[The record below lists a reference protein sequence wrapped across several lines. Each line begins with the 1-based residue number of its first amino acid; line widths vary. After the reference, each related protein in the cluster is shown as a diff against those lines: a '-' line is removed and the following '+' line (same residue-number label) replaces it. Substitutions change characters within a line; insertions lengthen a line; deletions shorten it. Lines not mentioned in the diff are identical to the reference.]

1 MFHSLW
7 RFLVALCAIAQGA
20 FALIGIFGAAPA
32 AMAQSSTLSGKTAG
46 ATSASQL
53 LTIAQNKG
61 YVRVI
66 VMFESPVPPTAIQGD
81 STSVANIKTQVAAA
95 RNAILSS
102 HFGDAENPTAR
113 GFSRGLTTFPITA
126 GFAINVTAQ
135 ELEALGADSRVL
147 TIQHDRLEAPSLN
160 ESVPLIGMPAAYA
173 AGALGNNQTVAV
185 IDTGVKSA
193 HEFLSGKV
201 VAEACF
207 SNANGGGAG
216 LTLCPNGGNSQT
228 GAGSANPNATNCNT
242 TAGAT
247 AFNLCYHG
255 THVAGIAAGFN
266 TALSGTEPPNGVA
279 KASKIFAIQVF
290 TRFNDAGSCS
300 PSSPPCVLSYTSDQ
314 VSALNHIFS
323 NLSPGGFPVASV
335 NISIGGGLYSSACD
349 NDSRKGIIDSLR
361 SAGVLTAIASGNNGS
376 KSQVNAPGCISTA
389 VTVGSTTKTDVI
401 SSFSNMSSL
410 VDVMAPG
417 GESGGQCTDIGST
430 YIVGPVVLNNGSTN
444 AYGCLIG
451 TSMATPHVAGA
462 IAAIKSR
469 YPGATAAQIE
479 TALVN
484 TGLSISDTRPG
495 GSVSKPRIRVDREAQ
510 QAWWTWGVAGT
521 GDFNHD
527 GKSDILWRGANGSVA
542 MWLMTGG
549 VVTSGFTIGVVPTA
563 WSVVGVGDFNADGTS
578 DILWRNSD
586 GTASIWQ
593 MNGANPG
600 AILSAGNIGVASSG
614 WSVVGVGKFFGT
626 NSKADILWRNVKGTV
641 AIWRMNGLA
650 IQSAS
655 TVGVASTDWSVA
667 GVGDFNGDGT
677 SDILWRNMNGTTAM
691 WLLNNGAFASGGTI
705 GVVPSSWTIAAVR
718 DFSGEGRADIFW
730 RNTNGTVATWL
741 MNGGTITSAVTVGS
755 VPIAWN
761 VVGNGSFD
769 GVSGDILWRNTDG
782 SASIWFMNNAG
793 GFGSSAN
800 LGVIQ

>member
-1 MFHSLW
+1 MFFSIW
-7 RFLVALCAIAQGA
+7 RLRVTMRAIAQSV
-20 FALIGIFGAAPA
+20 FALICVFGLAPA
-32 AMAQSSTLSGKTAG
+32 AMAQASALSEKAAG
-46 ATSASQL
+46 ATSASQM
-53 LTIAQNKG
+53 LTIAQQKG

-66 VMFESPVPPTAIQGD
+66 VMFESPIPPSAIQAD
-81 STSVANIKTQVAAA
+81 PNSIANIKSQVAAA
-95 RNAILSS
+95 RSAILSS
-102 HFGDAENPTAR
+102 HFGNPENPIAH
-113 GFSRGLTTFPITA
+113 GFPRGLTSFPITA

-135 ELEALGADSRVL
+135 ELEALAADSRVQ
-147 TIQHDRLEAPSLN
+147 TIQHDRLDAPSLN
-160 ESVPLIGMPAAYA
+160 ESVPLIGMPTAYA
-173 AGALGNNQTVAV
+173 AGALGTNQTVAV
-185 IDTGVKSA
+185 LDTGVKST

-201 VAEACF
+201 IAEACF
-207 SNANGGGAG
+207 SNGGGSG
-216 LTLCPNGGNSQT
+216 LSLCPNGGTSQI
-228 GAGSANPNATNCNT
+228 GAGAANPNATNCNT
-242 TAGAT
+242 AAGPS

-255 THVAGIAAGFN
+255 THVAGIASGFN

-290 TRFNDAGSCS
+290 TRFNDAASCNN
-300 PSSPPCVLSYTSDQ
+300 SPPCVLSFTSDQ
-314 VSALNHIFS
+314 ISALNHVFS
-323 NLSPGGFPVASV
+323 NLSPGGVPVASV
-335 NISIGGGLYSSACD
+335 NMSLGGGLFSSACD
-349 NDSRKGIIDSLR
+349 SDSRKGIIDSLR
-361 SAGVLTAIASGNNGS
+361 SVGVPTAIASGNNGS

-389 VTVGSTTKTDVI
+389 VTVGSTSKTDVI
-401 SSFSNMSSL
+401 SSFSNMSNL
-410 VDVMAPG
+410 VDVLAPG
-417 GESGGQCTDIGST
+417 GESGGQCTFTGST
-430 YIVGPVVLNNGSTN
+430 FIVGPVVLNDGSTN
-444 AYGCLIG
+444 GYGCLVG

-462 IAAIKSR
+462 IATIKSR

-484 TGLSISDTRPG
+484 TGLPISDTRPG
-495 GSVSKPRIRVDREAQ
+495 GSVTKPRIRVEREAQ

-527 GKSDILWRGANGSVA
+527 GKSDILWRGTDGSVA
-542 MWLMTGG
+542 MWLMNGG
-549 VVTSGFTIGVVPTA
+549 AVTSGFTIGVVATA

-586 GTASIWQ
+586 GTVAIWL
-593 MNGANPG
+593 MNGTNPG
-600 AILSAGNIGVASSG
+600 AILSAGNVGVSSSG
-614 WSVVGVGKFFGT
+614 WSVVGVGKFFGA
-626 NSKADILWRNVKGTV
+626 NSKADILWRNVDGTTV
-641 AIWRMNGLA
+641 IWRMNGLA
-650 IQSAS
+650 FQSAS

-677 SDILWRNMNGTTAM
+677 SDILWRNMDGTTAM

-705 GVVPSSWTIAAVR
+705 GVVPTAWTVAAVR

-730 RNTNGTVATWL
+730 RNTNGMVATWL

-755 VPIAWN
+755 VAIAWN

-793 GFGSSAN
+793 GFGNSAN

>member
-1 MFHSLW
+1 MFFSIW
-7 RFLVALCAIAQGA
+7 RLLMTTRAIAQGV
-20 FALIGIFGAAPA
+20 FALLCVFGLAPA
-32 AMAQSSTLSGKTAG
+32 AMAQASALSEKAAG
-46 ATSASQL
+46 ATSASQM
-53 LTIAQNKG
+53 LTIAQQKG

-66 VMFESPVPPTAIQGD
+66 VMFESPTPPSAIQAD
-81 STSVANIKTQVAAA
+81 PTSIANIKSQVAAA
-95 RNAILSS
+95 RSAILSS
-102 HFGDAENPTAR
+102 HFGNAENPPAR
-113 GFSRGLTTFPITA
+113 GFPRGLTSFPITA

-160 ESVPLIGMPAAYA
+160 ESVPLIGMPTAYA
-173 AGALGNNQTVAV
+173 AGALGTNQTVV
-185 IDTGVKSA
+185 VLDTGVKSA

-201 VAEACF
+201 IAEACF
-207 SNANGGGAG
+207 SNANGGGGG
-216 LTLCPNGGNSQT
+216 LTLCPNGGNSQI

-242 TAGAT
+242 AAGPT

-255 THVAGIAAGFN
+255 THVAGIASGFN

-290 TRFNDAGSCS
+290 TRFNDAASCNN
-300 PSSPPCVLSYTSDQ
+300 SPPCVLSFTSDQ
-314 VSALNHIFS
+314 ISALNHVFS
-323 NLSPGGFPVASV
+323 NLSPGGVPVASV
-335 NISIGGGLYSSACD
+335 NMSLGGGLFSSACD

-361 SAGVLTAIASGNNGS
+361 SVGVLTAIASGNNGS
-376 KSQVNAPGCISTA
+376 KTQINAPGCISTA
-389 VTVGSTTKTDVI
+389 VTVGSTSKTDVI
-401 SSFSNMSSL
+401 SSFSNMSSV
-410 VDVMAPG
+410 VDVLAPG
-417 GESGGQCTDIGST
+417 GESGGQCTFTGST
-430 YIVGPVVLNNGSTN
+430 SIVGPVVLNDGSTN
-444 AYGCLIG
+444 GYGCLIG

-462 IAAIKSR
+462 IATIKSR
-469 YPGATAAQIE
+469 YPGATAAQIA

-484 TGLSISDTRPG
+484 TGLPISDTRPG
-495 GSVSKPRIRVDREAQ
+495 GSVTRPRIRVEREAQ

-527 GKSDILWRGANGSVA
+527 GKSDILWRGTDGSVA
-542 MWLMTGG
+542 MWLLNGG
-549 VVTSGFTIGVVPTA
+549 VVTSGFTIGVVATA

-586 GTASIWQ
+586 GTVAIWL

-600 AILSAGNIGVASSG
+600 AILSAGNVGVSSSG
-614 WSVVGVGKFFGT
+614 WSVVGVGKFFGA
-626 NSKADILWRNVKGTV
+626 NSKADILWRNVDGTTV
-641 AIWRMNGLA
+641 IWRMNGLA
-650 IQSAS
+650 FQSAS

-677 SDILWRNMNGTTAM
+677 SDILWRNMDGTTAM

-705 GVVPSSWTIAAVR
+705 GVVASAWTVAAVR

-730 RNTNGTVATWL
+730 RNTNGMVATWL

-755 VPIAWN
+755 VAIAWN